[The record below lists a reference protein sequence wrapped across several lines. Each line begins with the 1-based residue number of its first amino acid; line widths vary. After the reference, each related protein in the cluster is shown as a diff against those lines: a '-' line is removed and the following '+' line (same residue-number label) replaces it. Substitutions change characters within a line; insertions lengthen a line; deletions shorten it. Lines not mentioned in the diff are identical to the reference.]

1 MKKNRVFSDLLL
13 VFCLLIAFMPS
24 AIAQLPTQEDVQ
36 ASLTVAKESKTNVAN
51 QILVQNLEDTL
62 DLLQKIEQ
70 QKENNKNLTETLKNT
85 SKTAE
90 SVQSAVENLK
100 NLSQP
105 VLKFDN
111 LSIDELQTK
120 LIETEEKL
128 NQIQMDLAVINDKL
142 ASQRSAS
149 DKTQNVLKSNIER
162 AKQIEKLLAQSEQV
176 EEKNKLKAELVL
188 LNLQNVYNQTLL
200 KGNNSLISLYA
211 LQSEE
216 KSLIS
221 EQLEKVQIALQ
232 TAINEKNLQ
241 GSYEQEGQIRLSQNK
256 GNPIIAEQRK
266 LNLKASQALVKY
278 TAHLNKLTQDNTRI
292 KNVLDNLQRTD
303 RNISDQIS
311 NLQGTLVLSRI
322 ITKQK
327 QSLPQNQMVR
337 GLAKQIADLRVK
349 IFDLTERR
357 DRLYDIKAVIAECE
371 RKSNQTLTAEERS
384 ELTTVL
390 QERRKLLSDGIAIL
404 NNQLNL
410 AINIEL
416 NQQQVAAISDTLQ
429 QKLQQQSFWVRSN
442 PPIDLDWFSEFLP
455 NMDTQLTNI
464 KNEINFSN
472 WKDNIVSA
480 TSVLAALLVII
491 LLVLWQK
498 EKIKRRL
505 SIINSRIYTV
515 QDRHLYTPE
524 AVFWTIILC
533 LPSTLLFLS
542 VLILVTFVC
551 FQSPTQFWWWSIS
564 MAGYWWFFAFILAM
578 LRPNGLAYRHF
589 KMSQESVKMFQ
600 SVFKRSV
607 WICALW
613 LNASIFTHLDS
624 GISNDVVGEILTT
637 FILII
642 SLFIIAPRIRSAVQ
656 IYKKSQLQSAVK
668 IRLLNITR
676 VLLILIPILLIVL
689 IIMGYYYTTLN
700 LMAHLMSSYFVITSW
715 MIVKEIIYRS
725 SAVSSRHLSENR
737 IQACQQE
744 SQTIEGVEDDIVELV
759 PEEHIELSKAKN
771 QVKRVV
777 DSILWFALAALLYWV
792 WSDLVGVV
800 YYLQSVTLWTQSTIT
815 DSGVITESITLLN
828 LLLAIAILV
837 VTYFVVRNIAGV
849 LEVLL
854 FSRITLSQGTPY
866 TITTLVTYIIIAIGA
881 GIAFSTLGM
890 SWSKLQWLFAA
901 LSVGLGFGLQEIF
914 ANFISG
920 IIILFERPIRVGD
933 VVTIDNYTGTV
944 TKIRIRSTTII
955 DGDKKE
961 IIIPNKAFVT
971 GRIINW
977 VLTDQMTRIVIKI
990 GVAYGSNLELVRQL
1004 LLQAA
1009 TDCELVMR
1017 DPAPST
1023 YFLGFGASTLD
1034 HDLRVFVP
1042 KLGDRMKAT
1051 DFLNRRI
1058 NQLFA
1063 ENNIEIAFNQ
1073 LDVFIKNQVTSEEV
1087 KLTSEKS
1094 CA

>member
-1 MKKNRVFSDLLL
+1 M
-13 VFCLLIAFMPS
+13 
-24 AIAQLPTQEDVQ
+24 
-36 ASLTVAKESKTNVAN
+36 
-51 QILVQNLEDTL
+51 
-62 DLLQKIEQ
+62 
-70 QKENNKNLTETLKNT
+70 
-85 SKTAE
+85 
-90 SVQSAVENLK
+90 
-100 NLSQP
+100 
-105 VLKFDN
+105 
-111 LSIDELQTK
+111 
-120 LIETEEKL
+120 
-128 NQIQMDLAVINDKL
+128 
-142 ASQRSAS
+142 
-149 DKTQNVLKSNIER
+149 
-162 AKQIEKLLAQSEQV
+162 
-176 EEKNKLKAELVL
+176 
-188 LNLQNVYNQTLL
+188 
-200 KGNNSLISLYA
+200 ISLYA